1 MNHSPAESR
10 DVLTGNA
17 PAPSLKAHR
26 VGRSVDSRHSRR
38 LGKTL
43 LRYGV
48 VTLCLTLWALL
59 AVLFTVF
66 GSLLL
71 LGLEVV
77 ERLRQTPIEE
87 PATAK

>member
-1 MNHSPAESR
+1 
-10 DVLTGNA
+10 
-17 PAPSLKAHR
+17 
-26 VGRSVDSRHSRR
+26 
-38 LGKTL
+38 
-43 LRYGV
+43 V